1 MPPIRVLIFSHFSER
16 DGTALLRYIAKY
28 LQESTIQIEHI
39 ILTSYDV
46 RWNGRARIGKLALQ
60 QQNKKDTS

>member
-16 DGTALLRYIAKY
+16 DGTELLRCIAKY
-28 LQESTIQIEHI
+28 LQESTIQIEHV

-46 RWNGRARIGKLALQ
+46 RRDGRARIGKLALR
-60 QQNKKDTS
+60 QQNKKDTG